1 MPDASLLPLTT
12 GYCLAVGGNVIT
24 DAFGVVALVA
34 MTPLI
39 TIQIL
44 GLVYV
49 LRARSTKPQ
58 PALAVPHYEEMDD
71 YAIIEL

>member
-1 MPDASLLPLTT
+1 M
-12 GYCLAVGGNVIT
+12 
-24 DAFGVVALVA
+24 VA

-44 GLVYV
+44 GLVSV
-49 LRARSTKPQ
+49 VRAKRIPKIPVSE
-58 PALAVPHYEEMDD
+58 AIDEN